1 MDLEFSG
8 YVQFGCVQRQQ
19 TIQPTE
25 DQDRN
30 DDGKITDQCAKLEHI
45 RGKQWR
51 GGEQHGENILVN
63 IWKCKVGWLDN
74 EHILCR

>member
-45 RGKQWR
+45 RGKQW
-51 GGEQHGENILVN
+51 GGETT
-63 IWKCKVGWLDN
+63 WR
-74 EHILCR
+74 EHSGKHMEV